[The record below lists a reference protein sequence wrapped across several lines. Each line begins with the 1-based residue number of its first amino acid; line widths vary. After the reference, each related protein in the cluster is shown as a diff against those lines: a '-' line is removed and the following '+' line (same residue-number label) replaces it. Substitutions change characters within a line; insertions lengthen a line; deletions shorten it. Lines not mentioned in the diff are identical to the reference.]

1 MISKLTENH
10 NEAGGLDVS
19 LKGRC
24 NVTAAFENAGYTTTD
39 TITLPIMTFLL
50 DSWAMKWT
58 LLMAACVISQQQIN
72 CAELKL
78 TLLIPHVSGCYL
90 NLIMF
95 SQQIYKNTIF
105 L

>member
-1 MISKLTENH
+1 MISKLTESH

-50 DSWAMKWT
+50 DS
-58 LLMAACVISQQQIN
+58 
-72 CAELKL
+72 
-78 TLLIPHVSGCYL
+78 
-90 NLIMF
+90 
-95 SQQIYKNTIF
+95 
-105 L
+105 